1 MTFLRAVEPYSE
13 PSQPLKNNIVE
24 FSEVEL
30 ILVSSTNQTE
40 LLESK
45 LGQTQSGLCQDLRK
59 CYHLCKANR
68 AIRK

>member
-1 MTFLRAVEPYSE
+1 MTFLRTVETYSE
-13 PSQPLKNNIVE
+13 PIQPFKSNIVE

-30 ILVSSTNQTE
+30 ILVSSTDHTE

-59 CYHLCKANR
+59 CYHLCKVNR
-68 AIRK
+68 DIRK